1 MVRVS
6 IAKLHAIPL
15 RQDFEFMTR
24 SSLLHI
30 TPETHSVQ
38 IDLVYATDRNFTGK
52 PIYKAAH
59 CLLLQPAETA
69 LRKAVEIARSIGT
82 TLRIFDAYRPP
93 QAQKVLWDFLPDPTF
108 IAELGRG
115 SNHSRGTA
123 LDLTLVDADG
133 NELDMGT
140 GFDAM
145 VAESGHFHAGLPEHV
160 QRNRTLLLG
169 VMHGA
174 GFTHIQSEWW
184 HYELPGWRELA
195 LIDNHE
201 SGPLRL
207 M

>member
-1 MVRVS
+1 
-6 IAKLHAIPL
+6 
-15 RQDFEFMTR
+15 MTR
-24 SSLLHI
+24 SRLLHV
-30 TPETHSVQ
+30 TPDTHHVQ
-38 IDLVYATDRNFTGK
+38 IDLVYATDRNLTGK
-52 PIYKAAH
+52 PIYKAQH
-59 CLLLQPAETA
+59 CLLLEPAEAA
-69 LRKAVEIARSIGT
+69 LRKAVGIARSIGM

-123 LDLTLVDADG
+123 LDLTLIDRDG
-133 NELDMGT
+133 QELDMGT

-145 VAESGHFHAGLPEHV
+145 VPESEHFHAGLPEHV

-174 GFTHIQSEWW
+174 GFTHIKSEWW
-184 HYELPGWRELA
+184 HYELPGSRELEV
-195 LIDNHE
+195 IDNAD

>member
-1 MVRVS
+1 MRN
-6 IAKLHAIPL
+6 AY
-15 RQDFEFMTR
+15 MTR
-24 SSLLHI
+24 SRLLPV
-30 TPETHSVQ
+30 TPETHHVQ

-52 PIYKAAH
+52 PIYKAQH
-59 CLLLQPAETA
+59 CLLLEPAEAA
-69 LRKAVEIARSIGT
+69 LRKAVDIATSIGM

-93 QAQKVLWDFLPDPTF
+93 QAQKVLWDFLPDPNF

-123 LDLTLVDADG
+123 VDLTLVDSHG

-145 VAESGHFHAGLPEHV
+145 VVESEHFHFGLPEHV

-174 GFTHIQSEWW
+174 GFTHIKSEWW
-184 HYELPGWRELA
+184 HYELPGSRELA
-195 LIDNHE
+195 LIDNEE